1 MTDTQTIADGTNS
14 NVVVSVDA
22 MGGDKGPGVIIAGLL
37 RAVHTHS
44 NIRFLVH
51 GPQAVLAPLIDK
63 HNLEEFCTIVHAE
76 RTVSMDDKP
85 SQVMR
90 HARAPQCGQP

>member
-44 NIRFLVH
+44 NIR
-51 GPQAVLAPLIDK
+51 
-63 HNLEEFCTIVHAE
+63 
-76 RTVSMDDKP
+76 VSGAWP
-85 SQVMR
+85 SSGVG
-90 HARAPQCGQP
+90 ASD

>member
-51 GPQAVLAPLIDK
+51 GPQAVLAPLNFENIAQWY
-63 HNLEEFCTIVHAE
+63 LTSAESLTI
-76 RTVSMDDKP
+76 P
-85 SQVMR
+85 
-90 HARAPQCGQP
+90 